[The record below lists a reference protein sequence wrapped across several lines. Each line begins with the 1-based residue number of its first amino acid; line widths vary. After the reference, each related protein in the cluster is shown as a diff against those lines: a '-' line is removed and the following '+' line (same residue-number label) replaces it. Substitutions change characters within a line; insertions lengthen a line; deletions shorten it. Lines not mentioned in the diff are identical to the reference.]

1 MWCDDLTLL
10 SIYYEMICSI
20 RLVSTFSS
28 WHDHCPAVVLART
41 LKVCSHSSFGA
52 CNTVSLTLV
61 TMMCLKP
68 LELEEFKTILQ
79 LKRLILDFIKKSK
92 SPQIA
97 KGILRTKGKEGLA
110 LSDTNP
116 DYKAWIQGRQQKQ
129 KVLKWNNV
137 YPRNWYMMEL
147 PV

>member
-1 MWCDDLTLL
+1 MTLL

-68 LELEEFKTILQ
+68 PELEEFKTILQ

-116 DYKAWIQGRQQKQ
+116 DYKA
-129 KVLKWNNV
+129 
-137 YPRNWYMMEL
+137 
-147 PV
+147 